1 MEIYAVQALEKTEP
15 IWSEIYTDDSGFGN
29 VTTIAVPVFVYYEL
43 LFGMI
48 QWQYRKIK
56 RDGVINLEGYIQIE
70 NL

>member
-1 MEIYAVQALEKTEP
+1 MEIYAVLACEKTEP

-48 QWQYRKIK
+48 
-56 RDGVINLEGYIQIE
+56 
-70 NL
+70 